1 MQTTKAH
8 YSKIFFA
15 LFLFFFVSSS
25 ELFACPCFNMGFLH
39 VAFLDDKDTE
49 CRIYK
54 EGSVVYKIEI
64 FDKEKIASSTHTQC
78 TLNTEHHDVFMN
90 YDFHYLDDHGDCIR
104 EILDACNKLK
114 INSLHMDD
122 A

>member
-1 MQTTKAH
+1 MQITKAH

-15 LFLFFFVSSS
+15 LFLFFFTSSS

-64 FDKEKIASSTHTQC
+64 FDKEKLRQVPIP
-78 TLNTEHHDVFMN
+78 NV
-90 YDFHYLDDHGDCIR
+90 R
-104 EILDACNKLK
+104 
-114 INSLHMDD
+114 
-122 A
+122 

>member
-1 MQTTKAH
+1 MLIQLSINGHKLNPFVEKLTVPLMN
-8 YSKIFFA
+8 FFNPIA
-15 LFLFFFVSSS
+15 NNHFIMRWL
-25 ELFACPCFNMGFLH
+25 
-39 VAFLDDKDTE
+39 
-49 CRIYK
+49 YK
-54 EGSVVYKIEI
+54 EGSIIYKIEI

-122 A
+122 E